1 MGLPQLGL
9 AGEGT
14 DPARGDA
21 GPEVVGEVEVAHNLY
36 ATCISPQE
44 SRGGSA
50 YGDRMADDLND
61 FNRKVIEEFRAND
74 GVVSG
79 PFAGAPMVLLTTT
92 GAKTGKERV
101 IPLVHTRD
109 GDRVVVIASKGGAP
123 AHPHW
128 YLNVLAHPE
137 VTVELPG
144 ETFQARAVALT
155 EGPEHDRLY
164 RAQADLMPN
173 FDEYQAKTD
182 RTIPV
187 VVLERI

>member
-1 MGLPQLGL
+1 
-9 AGEGT
+9 
-14 DPARGDA
+14 
-21 GPEVVGEVEVAHNLY
+21 
-36 ATCISPQE
+36 
-44 SRGGSA
+44 
-50 YGDRMADDLND
+50 MADDLND
-61 FNRKVIEEFRAND
+61 FNRKVIDEFRAND
-74 GVVSG
+74 GVVTG
-79 PFAGAPMVLLTTT
+79 AFAGSPMVLLTTT

-128 YLNVLAHPE
+128 YLNVLANPE

-144 ETFQARAVALT
+144 ETFRARATALAD
-155 EGPEHDRLY
+155 GPEHDRLD
-164 RAQADLMPN
+164 RAQADVMPN
-173 FDEYQAKTD
+173 FAEYQEKAE

>member
-1 MGLPQLGL
+1 
-9 AGEGT
+9 
-14 DPARGDA
+14 
-21 GPEVVGEVEVAHNLY
+21 
-36 ATCISPQE
+36 
-44 SRGGSA
+44 
-50 YGDRMADDLND
+50 MADFDMND

-74 GVVSG
+74 GVVTG
-79 PFAGAPMVLLTTT
+79 AFAGSPMVLLTTT
-92 GAKTGKERV
+92 GSKTGKERV

-109 GDRVVVIASKGGAP
+109 GDRVVVIASKGGSP

-144 ETFQARAVALT
+144 ETFRARAVALT
-155 EGPEHDRLY
+155 DGAEHDRLY